1 MDLQSPRAGAPSLGQ
16 PGREPGTDLAG
27 QVPEEISARPMHPYL
42 RRLLV
47 RWIGDQVERVARLE
61 RLQMAIP
68 IGEGDA
74 VYCSAKVGWAAIRK
88 GRTIPH
94 AG

>member
-1 MDLQSPRAGAPSLGQ
+1 MDLQSPRASAPSLGQ
-16 PGREPGTDLAG
+16 PRRQPGTDLAR
-27 QVPEEISARPMHPYL
+27 QVPKEVSARPMHPYL

-47 RWIGDQVERVARLE
+47 GWIGDQVERVARFE

-68 IGEGDA
+68 IGEGYA
-74 VYCSAKVGWAAIRK
+74 VYRSAKVGWPAIRK